1 MNYSLSNTNGYEKI
15 FIIGYTIMQE
25 NRPNNLKNFF
35 IKLISISFA
44 VIIIINVVFN
54 LILGD
59 RIEKIDKILS
69 IFEMKERKEMKDK
82 FMSELNKNLQNK
94 DMIDKED
101 KIILLKV
108 YKKIRKEFDELDLEG
123 N

>member
-1 MNYSLSNTNGYEKI
+1 
-15 FIIGYTIMQE
+15 MQE
-25 NRPNNLKNFF
+25 NRPNNLKNFL

-59 RIEKIDKILS
+59 RIEKIDKVLS
-69 IFEMKERKEMKDK
+69 IFETEERKVFKDK
-82 FMSELNKNLQNK
+82 FMSELNKNLQKKN
-94 DMIDKED
+94 MIDKED
-101 KIILLKV
+101 KIIFLKV
-108 YKKIRKEFDELDLEG
+108 YKKIRKEFGELDLEG

>member
-1 MNYSLSNTNGYEKI
+1 
-15 FIIGYTIMQE
+15 MQE

-44 VIIIINVVFN
+44 VIIIINVLFN

-59 RIEKIDKILS
+59 RIEKIDKVLS
-69 IFEMKERKEMKDK
+69 IFETEERKVFKDK
-82 FMSELNKNLQNK
+82 FMSELNKNLQKKN
-94 DMIDKED
+94 MIDKED
-101 KIILLKV
+101 KIIFLKV
-108 YKKIRKEFDELDLEG
+108 YKKIRKEFGELDLEG

>member
-1 MNYSLSNTNGYEKI
+1 
-15 FIIGYTIMQE
+15 MQE
-25 NRPNNLKNFF
+25 NRPNNLKNFL

-59 RIEKIDKILS
+59 RIEKIDKVLS
-69 IFEMKERKEMKDK
+69 IFEMEERKVFKDK
-82 FMSELNKNLQNK
+82 FMSELNKNLQKKN
-94 DMIDKED
+94 MIDKED
-101 KIILLKV
+101 KIILFKV
-108 YKKIRKEFDELDLEG
+108 YKKIRKEFDELDLER

>member
-1 MNYSLSNTNGYEKI
+1 
-15 FIIGYTIMQE
+15 MQE

-59 RIEKIDKILS
+59 RIEKIDKVLS
-69 IFEMKERKEMKDK
+69 IFETEERKVFKDK
-82 FMSELNKNLQNK
+82 FMSELNKNLQKKN
-94 DMIDKED
+94 MIDKED
-101 KIILLKV
+101 KIILFKV
-108 YKKIRKEFDELDLEG
+108 YKKIKKELSELDLEG

>member
-1 MNYSLSNTNGYEKI
+1 
-15 FIIGYTIMQE
+15 MQE

-44 VIIIINVVFN
+44 VIIIINVIFN

-69 IFEMKERKEMKDK
+69 IFEMKERKNLKDE
-82 FMSELNKNLQNK
+82 FMSELNKNLQKKN
-94 DMIDKED
+94 MIDKED
-101 KIILLKV
+101 KIILFKV
-108 YKKIRKEFDELDLEG
+108 YKKIRKEFDELDLER

>member
-1 MNYSLSNTNGYEKI
+1 
-15 FIIGYTIMQE
+15 MQE
-25 NRPNNLKNFF
+25 NRPNNLKSFF
-35 IKLISISFA
+35 IKLISVSFA

-69 IFEMKERKEMKDK
+69 IFEMKERKNLKDE
-82 FMSELNKNLQNK
+82 FMSELNKNLQKKN
-94 DMIDKED
+94 MIDKED
-101 KIILLKV
+101 KIIFLKV
-108 YKKIRKEFDELDLEG
+108 YKKIRKEFGELDLEG

>member
-1 MNYSLSNTNGYEKI
+1 
-15 FIIGYTIMQE
+15 MQE
-25 NRPNNLKNFF
+25 NRPNNLKSFF

-44 VIIIINVVFN
+44 IIIIVNVIFN

-69 IFEMKERKEMKDK
+69 IFEMKERKNLKDE
-82 FMSELNKNLQNK
+82 FMSELNKNLQKKN
-94 DMIDKED
+94 MIDKED
-101 KIILLKV
+101 KIIFLKV
-108 YKKIRKEFDELDLEG
+108 YKKIRKEFGELDLEG

>member
-1 MNYSLSNTNGYEKI
+1 
-15 FIIGYTIMQE
+15 
-25 NRPNNLKNFF
+25 
-35 IKLISISFA
+35 
-44 VIIIINVVFN
+44 
-54 LILGD
+54 
-59 RIEKIDKILS
+59 
-69 IFEMKERKEMKDK
+69 MKERKEMKDK

-108 YKKIRKEFDELDLEG
+108 YKKIRKEFGELDLEG

>member
-1 MNYSLSNTNGYEKI
+1 
-15 FIIGYTIMQE
+15 MQE
-25 NRPNNLKNFF
+25 NRPNNLKSFL

-69 IFEMKERKEMKDK
+69 IFEMKERKNLKDE
-82 FMSELNKNLQNK
+82 FMSELNKNLQKKN
-94 DMIDKED
+94 MIDKED

-108 YKKIRKEFDELDLEG
+108 YKKIKKEFGELDLEG

>member
-1 MNYSLSNTNGYEKI
+1 
-15 FIIGYTIMQE
+15 MQE
-25 NRPNNLKNFF
+25 NRPNNLKSFF

-44 VIIIINVVFN
+44 IIIIVNVIFN

-69 IFEMKERKEMKDK
+69 IFEMKERKNLKDE
-82 FMSELNKNLQNK
+82 FMSELNKNLQKK

-108 YKKIRKEFDELDLEG
+108 YKKIKKEFGELDLEG

>member
-1 MNYSLSNTNGYEKI
+1 LNYGLSNTNGYEKI

-25 NRPNNLKNFF
+25 NRPNNLKSFF

-44 VIIIINVVFN
+44 VIIIINVLFN

-59 RIEKIDKILS
+59 RIEKIDKVLS
-69 IFEMKERKEMKDK
+69 IFEMEERKVFKDK
-82 FMSELNKNLQNK
+82 FMSELNKNLQKKN
-94 DMIDKED
+94 MIDKED
-101 KIILLKV
+101 KIIFLKV
-108 YKKIRKEFDELDLEG
+108 YKKIRKEFGELDLEG

>member
-1 MNYSLSNTNGYEKI
+1 
-15 FIIGYTIMQE
+15 MQE
-25 NRPNNLKNFF
+25 NRPNNLKSFL

-69 IFEMKERKEMKDK
+69 IFEMKERKVLKDK
-82 FMSELNKNLQNK
+82 FMGELNKNLQKK

-108 YKKIRKEFDELDLEG
+108 YKKIKKEFGELDLEG

>member
-1 MNYSLSNTNGYEKI
+1 
-15 FIIGYTIMQE
+15 MQE
-25 NRPNNLKNFF
+25 NRPNNLKSFF

-59 RIEKIDKILS
+59 RIEKIDEILS
-69 IFEMKERKEMKDK
+69 IFEMKERKKLKDE
-82 FMSELNKNLQNK
+82 FMSELNKNLQKKN
-94 DMIDKED
+94 MIDKED
-101 KIILLKV
+101 KIILFKV
-108 YKKIRKEFDELDLEG
+108 YKKIRKEFDELDLER

>member
-1 MNYSLSNTNGYEKI
+1 
-15 FIIGYTIMQE
+15 MQE

-44 VIIIINVVFN
+44 VIIIINVIFN

-69 IFEMKERKEMKDK
+69 IFEMKERKNLKDE
-82 FMSELNKNLQNK
+82 FMSELNKNLQKKN
-94 DMIDKED
+94 MIDKED
-101 KIILLKV
+101 KIILFKV
-108 YKKIRKEFDELDLEG
+108 YKKIKKEFGELDLEG

>member
-1 MNYSLSNTNGYEKI
+1 
-15 FIIGYTIMQE
+15 MQE
-25 NRPNNLKNFF
+25 NRPNNLKNFL

-59 RIEKIDKILS
+59 RIEKIDKVLS
-69 IFEMKERKEMKDK
+69 IFETEERKVFKDK
-82 FMSELNKNLQNK
+82 FMSELNKNLQKKN
-94 DMIDKED
+94 MIDKED
-101 KIILLKV
+101 KIILFKV
-108 YKKIRKEFDELDLEG
+108 YKKIRKEFDELDLER

>member
-1 MNYSLSNTNGYEKI
+1 
-15 FIIGYTIMQE
+15 MQE

-94 DMIDKED
+94 DMIVKED

-108 YKKIRKEFDELDLEG
+108 YKKIRKAFGELDLEG

>member
-1 MNYSLSNTNGYEKI
+1 
-15 FIIGYTIMQE
+15 MQE
-25 NRPNNLKNFF
+25 NRPNNLKNFL

-69 IFEMKERKEMKDK
+69 IFEMKERKVLKDK
-82 FMSELNKNLQNK
+82 FMGELNKNLQKK

-108 YKKIRKEFDELDLEG
+108 YKKIKKEFGELDLEG

>member
-1 MNYSLSNTNGYEKI
+1 
-15 FIIGYTIMQE
+15 MQE
-25 NRPNNLKNFF
+25 NRPNNLKNFL

-59 RIEKIDKILS
+59 RIEKIDEILS
-69 IFEMKERKEMKDK
+69 IFEMKERKKLKDE
-82 FMSELNKNLQNK
+82 FMSELNKNLQKKN
-94 DMIDKED
+94 MIDKED
-101 KIILLKV
+101 KIILFKV
-108 YKKIRKEFDELDLEG
+108 YKKIRKEFDELDLER

>member
-1 MNYSLSNTNGYEKI
+1 
-15 FIIGYTIMQE
+15 MQE

-59 RIEKIDKILS
+59 RIEKIDVSLRDIYNCKTLNIN
-69 IFEMKERKEMKDK
+69 
-82 FMSELNKNLQNK
+82 LNKKIKCTFCKGTGGLYESSVIKSQSCDGKGKCLRVIHLGPGMNQQSEVPC
-94 DMIDKED
+94 DK
-101 KIILLKV
+101 
-108 YKKIRKEFDELDLEG
+108 
-123 N
+123 

>member
-1 MNYSLSNTNGYEKI
+1 
-15 FIIGYTIMQE
+15 MQE
-25 NRPNNLKNFF
+25 NRPNNLKSFL

-59 RIEKIDKILS
+59 RIEKVDKILS
-69 IFEMKERKEMKDK
+69 IFEMKERKDLKDK
-82 FMSELNKNLQNK
+82 FMSELNKNLEKK

-108 YKKIRKEFDELDLEG
+108 YKKIKKEFGELDLEG

>member
-1 MNYSLSNTNGYEKI
+1 
-15 FIIGYTIMQE
+15 MQE
-25 NRPNNLKNFF
+25 NRPNNLKSFF

-44 VIIIINVVFN
+44 IIIIVNVIFN

-69 IFEMKERKEMKDK
+69 IFEMKERKNLKDE
-82 FMSELNKNLQNK
+82 FMSELNKNLQKK

-108 YKKIRKEFDELDLEG
+108 YKKIKKEFDELELEG

>member
-1 MNYSLSNTNGYEKI
+1 
-15 FIIGYTIMQE
+15 MQE
-25 NRPNNLKNFF
+25 NRPNNLKNFL

-59 RIEKIDKILS
+59 RIEKIDEILS
-69 IFEMKERKEMKDK
+69 IFEMKERKKLKDE
-82 FMSELNKNLQNK
+82 FMSELNKNLQKKN
-94 DMIDKED
+94 MIDKED
-101 KIILLKV
+101 KIILFKV
-108 YKKIRKEFDELDLEG
+108 YKKIKKEFGELDLEG

>member
-1 MNYSLSNTNGYEKI
+1 
-15 FIIGYTIMQE
+15 MQE
-25 NRPNNLKNFF
+25 NRPNNLKNYF
-35 IKLISISFA
+35 IKVISISFA

-108 YKKIRKEFDELDLEG
+108 YKKIRKEFGELDLEG

>member
-1 MNYSLSNTNGYEKI
+1 LNYGLSNTNGYEKI

-25 NRPNNLKNFF
+25 NRPNNLKSFF

-44 VIIIINVVFN
+44 VIIIINVLFN

-59 RIEKIDKILS
+59 RIEKIDKVLS
-69 IFEMKERKEMKDK
+69 IFETEERKVFKDK
-82 FMSELNKNLQNK
+82 FMSELNKNLQKKN
-94 DMIDKED
+94 MIDKED
-101 KIILLKV
+101 KIILFKV
-108 YKKIRKEFDELDLEG
+108 YKKIRKEFDELDLER

>member
-1 MNYSLSNTNGYEKI
+1 
-15 FIIGYTIMQE
+15 MQE
-25 NRPNNLKNFF
+25 NRPNNLKSFF

-69 IFEMKERKEMKDK
+69 IFEMKERKDLKDNLYKRK
-82 FMSELNKNLQNK
+82 FSKN
-94 DMIDKED
+94 IEI
-101 KIILLKV
+101 KIYVLIKTIYSTIKRNAV
-108 YKKIRKEFDELDLEG
+108 
-123 N
+123 